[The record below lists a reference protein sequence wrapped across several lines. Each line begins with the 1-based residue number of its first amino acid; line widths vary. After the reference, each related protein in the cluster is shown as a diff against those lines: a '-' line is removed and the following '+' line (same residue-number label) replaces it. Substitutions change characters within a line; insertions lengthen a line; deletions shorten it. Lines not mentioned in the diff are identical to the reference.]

1 MYDDETTLT
10 ATAARPPRQRSADDA
25 AIAPAPGG
33 ADYSSSNVT
42 RLLCA
47 GVYLD
52 DGFRRSVIR
61 ELLTERFRQIAPSY
75 GYDVVPVL
83 GHALAAHTVR
93 VYHACLLF
101 SGLILFG
108 LLWITDVLGF
118 VPALVLFAWT
128 AWVCSF
134 LLRIVTLETL
144 IRDFKPASAE
154 SGPGFEGAYPQSNQL
169 GADRVAELAEQQ
181 ATDDGVI
188 YYGGFTPFVG
198 AGYELGSWANAELLI
213 EARPNPLL
221 RPEAEPEGVPFDEGE
236 ADDDADGRPDPLIPF
251 DVREITDYVAEHLVA
266 DLREQAEESVRIEGL
281 VVERRRYAKA
291 IAKRASGRI
300 DAQLD
305 VSQIHWEE
313 SHDAAREYLCIRIGA
328 WDQEVVTSMFVGFDI
343 KGCTLH
349 TEFYPYVLPPI
360 KAAFHA
366 VDRLPDELS
375 PGLLG
380 RLALHSLLAMPLETL
395 GTLLTPLALRLP
407 SSTKV
412 VNRLDRKLAKGH
424 RGSAIGDSSSLGLA
438 RYAGVRIDRGARSSV
453 RQLATLNEL
462 HHFFQKSDMVTYRQ
476 VVERSLLHV
485 IETFLFEHN
494 VDLTDH
500 RATQANILNQSFG
513 DVHNYGDGSVTSQ
526 GNRGRQ
532 RIRNTVSRPG
542 GTTEGPK

>member
-1 MYDDETTLT
+1 VYDDETTVTDT
-10 ATAARPPRQRSADDA
+10 ARAPRPRSADDA
-25 AIAPAPGG
+25 ALAPAPGG

-52 DGFRRSVIR
+52 DGYRRSVIR

-93 VYHACLLF
+93 VYHAVFLLM
-101 SGLILFG
+101 GLVLFG
-108 LLWITDVLGF
+108 LLWMINVLSF
-118 VPALVLFAWT
+118 VPALLLFAWA
-128 AWVCSF
+128 AWVGSF

-144 IRDFKPASAE
+144 IREFKPGRPE
-154 SGPGFEGAYPQSNQL
+154 SGAGFQAVYPRSDRL
-169 GADRVAELAEQQ
+169 GPDRAAELTEQQ
-181 ATDDGVI
+181 ATDHGVI

-213 EARPNPLL
+213 EAAPSPLFGS
-221 RPEAEPEGVPFDEGE
+221 EAEREEDPFEGGG
-236 ADDDADGRPDPLIPF
+236 ADGADGRADGLIPF
-251 DVREITDYVAEHLVA
+251 DVREITDYVAEHLAA
-266 DLREQAEESVRIEGL
+266 DLHERAEESVRIEGL

-305 VSQIHWEE
+305 VTQIHWKE
-313 SHDAAREYLCIRIGA
+313 SYDAAREYLCIRIGS

-343 KGCTLH
+343 KGNTLH

-360 KAAFHA
+360 KEAFHA
-366 VDRLPDELS
+366 VDRLPDELN
-375 PGLLG
+375 PRLLG
-380 RLALHSLLAMPLETL
+380 RLALHSLFAMPLETL
-395 GTLLTPLALRLP
+395 GTLLSPLALRLP
-407 SSTKV
+407 NSTKV
-412 VNRLDRKLAKGH
+412 VHRLDRKLAKGH
-424 RGSAIGDSSSLGLA
+424 RGSVIGDLSSLGLA
-438 RYAGVRIDRGARSSV
+438 RYAGVQLDRGARFSV
-453 RQLATLNEL
+453 RQLATVNEL
-462 HHFFQKSDMVTYRQ
+462 HHFFQKSDMVKYLQ

-485 IETFLFEHN
+485 IETFLCEHN

-500 RATQANILNQSFG
+500 RAAQASILNQSFG
-513 DVHNYGDGSVTSQ
+513 DVHNHGDGNITSL

-532 RIRNTVSRPG
+532 GIRATVTRPRSAK
-542 GTTEGPK
+542 EGSK